1 MNFIFPALFS
11 LTISW
16 PVAAMLV
23 ALHVPCKTINSR
35 CATLLKNQRFD
46 WNCATKLISSADT
59 HKEAGIW
66 FENYLDL
73 QTNTDLVFV
82 IEYLQYVRCSYL
94 NGFEWDTLMTKA
106 SVVWPERV
114 LPLLSTIVPDT
125 CRKDNT
131 CNNSKKLFLFNLHSG
146 QDDNTEFSF
155 PPNSFAAIN
164 HTDLLSS
171 SSAIPWNFFP
181 HLTCIFLIFIG

>member
-1 MNFIFPALFS
+1 MNFLFPALFS

-35 CATLLKNQRFD
+35 SATMLKNQRFD
-46 WNCATKLISSADT
+46 WNCATKLITSADT

-73 QTNTDLVFV
+73 QANTDLVFV

>member
-11 LTISW
+11 LIISW

-82 IEYLQYVRCSYL
+82 IEYLQYVWCSYL

-125 CRKDNT
+125 CRKDKHAIIPRNYFSLIYIQDRMT
-131 CNNSKKLFLFNLHSG
+131 TLNFLSLPIHS
-146 QDDNTEFSF
+146 Q
-155 PPNSFAAIN
+155 
-164 HTDLLSS
+164 L
-171 SSAIPWNFFP
+171 
-181 HLTCIFLIFIG
+181 